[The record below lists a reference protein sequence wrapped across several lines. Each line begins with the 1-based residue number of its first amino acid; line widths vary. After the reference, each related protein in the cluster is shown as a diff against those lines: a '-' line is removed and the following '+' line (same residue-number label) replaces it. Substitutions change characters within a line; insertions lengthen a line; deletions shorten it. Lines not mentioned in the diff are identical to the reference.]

1 MDTLPLSRIDLNLL
15 VVLDV
20 LLREK
25 SVTRTAD
32 RLNLTSSA
40 ISHALKRLR
49 ILFDNELLIRDGRQ
63 MVPTALGQNLAETL
77 PALLSQMERVI
88 SAPEPFDPT
97 TSQRS
102 FRLVAPD
109 FFSSLVPRLLKIV
122 ACEAP
127 NVRVELVAFSDSVI
141 WDMGRGR
148 YDALIAPS
156 FRETDELRGTT
167 IGRWPW
173 MTFGRA
179 DHPAFE
185 DWSLETW
192 AHYPHLQV
200 GLPAP
205 TGRSLVD
212 RSISGLGIERRI
224 GAVVPHFSMAAPV
237 LRQTDMLLSVS
248 SMSMHDMA
256 SIYGLDKR
264 PVPFEMEPLELM
276 LFTSAITT
284 DQPEIRWFRDCV
296 AKAASAFL
304 NTDTA

>member
-25 SVTRTAD
+25 SVSRTAA

-40 ISHALKRLR
+40 ISHTLKRLR
-49 ILFDNELLIRDGRQ
+49 ILFDNELLVRDGRQ
-63 MVPTALGQNLAETL
+63 MVPTTLALSLSEAL
-77 PALLSQMERVI
+77 PPLLTQMERLV

-109 FFSSLVPRLLKIV
+109 FFSSIVPRLLKIV
-122 ACEAP
+122 AHEAP
-127 NVRVELVAFSDSVI
+127 KVRVELVAFSDSAI

-156 FRETDELRGTT
+156 FRQTDELRGTM
-167 IGRWPW
+167 IGQWPW

-179 DHPAFE
+179 EHPAFE
-185 DWSLETW
+185 NWSLEEW
-192 AHYPHLQV
+192 AHYPHLQI

-205 TGRSLVD
+205 TGRSMID
-212 RSISGLGIERRI
+212 RAVAGLGVERRI
-224 GAVVPHFSMAAPV
+224 GAVVPHFSMAPPI
-237 LRQTDMLLSVS
+237 LQQTDMLLSVS
-248 SMSMHDMA
+248 AMSMNDMA
-256 SIYGLDKR
+256 KAYGLEKR
-264 PVPFEMEPLELM
+264 PVPFDMKPVELM

-284 DQPEIRWFRDCV
+284 DQPEIQWFRNCV
-296 AKAASAFL
+296 ASAATELLAVGE
-304 NTDTA
+304 